1 MGNAADVKPH
11 ETRHRPVKSN
21 RPVSPDGTHSLE
33 ERRNGRGA
41 MDGPMDGPMDGE
53 RSGTQ

>member
-41 MDGPMDGPMDGE
+41 MDGPMDGE